1 MLKIGET
8 ILPHGLVLSPLAGF
22 TDHAMR
28 TVCHECGAEY
38 AVTEMVSAK
47 AVCYG
52 DRKTPALA
60 RIHPSDGPCAVQIFG
75 REPSFM
81 GDAARILYALAEKDG
96 TIPVA
101 FDINMGCPVPKVAG
115 NGEGSAL
122 MKDLALVERIVAAV
136 VAATPL
142 PVTVKI
148 RAGFDPAHKNAP
160 EVARAAEAG
169 GAAAVCV
176 HGRTRTEMY
185 SGKAD
190 YGIIAAV
197 KAAVK
202 IPVIGNGDVTDP
214 ASALRLFRESG
225 CDGIAIGRGA
235 LGDPFLFARIAAALD
250 GRPFSE
256 PSGEVCYAAATRQLA
271 LRVAEKG
278 EAVGVRESRKQM
290 ASFLTG
296 FPRAAAIRAEIHRA
310 ETEKEMKK
318 LLSVLLDGC

>member
-1 MLKIGET
+1 MLKMGRT
-8 ILPHGLVLSPLAGF
+8 ILRHGLMLAPLAGF

-38 AVTEMVSAK
+38 SVTEMVSAK
-47 AVCYG
+47 AVSYG
-52 DRKTPALA
+52 DRKTPLLA
-60 RIHPSDGPCAVQIFG
+60 RIYPSDGPTAIQIFG
-75 REPSFM
+75 REPDFM
-81 GDAARILYALAEKDG
+81 AEAAKILYETAKKDENL
-96 TIPVA
+96 PVA

-122 MKDLALVERIVAAV
+122 MKDPTLVERIVAAV
-136 VAATPL
+136 AAATPL

-148 RAGFDPAHKNAP
+148 RAGFDLAHINAP

-169 GAAAVCV
+169 GAATICV
-176 HGRTRTEMY
+176 HGRTRTQMY
-185 SGKAD
+185 SGNAD
-190 YGIIAAV
+190 PAVVRAV
-197 KAAVK
+197 KESVS
-202 IPVIGNGDVTDP
+202 IPVIGNGDVADVP
-214 ASALRLFRESG
+214 SALRLFRESG

-250 GRPFSE
+250 GISFSE
-256 PSGEVCYAAATRQLA
+256 PDGPTRYAAATRQLS
-271 LRVAEKG
+271 LRIAEKG

-310 ETEKEMKK
+310 ETEEEMRK
-318 LLSVLLDGC
+318 LLSILLV